1 MISPAQIVAEV
12 VGTAAALSQLEM
24 NGVQAQGF
32 LAQRLPAWSQLPGIE
47 PLLGGVRE
55 IVDQTRPAAQ
65 APQTLL
71 RLAHDLVRPDGPCA
85 PKILSPRP
93 GLTLADL
100 VGEKR
105 TQGSWGKLFGEA
117 ASDPAAA
124 MIEALW
130 VTAGNDSYVQA
141 LIAQGG
147 AYSGPFLAHNLF
159 ARVVEAAIGLGL
171 GASVAPSAS
180 PVTGPSIET
189 PHVNTIPPEDQI
201 EYPGGTEA
209 VAHTERLA
217 QIARFIASTMV
228 ARSNH
233 ENKVGGHI
241 GTMDS
246 NADIALILLLHFLK
260 GRANFRVPD
269 VYRGQG
275 HDSPF
280 WYAILRML
288 GVLTDKN
295 ELRFRR
301 EVGYIDESGQP
312 VIDED
317 KRVGLP
323 SYEHAE
329 GRPDIWTRNSVVMGL
344 GGLSSVWQPVADAW
358 IRNHHE
364 NISERD
370 VWVMLGDAASREPEH
385 QADLDIPVR
394 DKLKVRHLYNIN
406 HKGLDGPPDGDGNS
420 NVMRTLERRY
430 AAAGWKVI
438 KVVTDSH
445 WDPLLAK
452 DTEGLVQKRLSEL
465 NDGDFQA
472 MVGRDGAFIREYF
485 FNGDGHGTFD
495 GKTYHPAAPNPKLKA
510 LVADL
515 TDDEI
520 VQLGW
525 GGHDPIKI
533 FNALKQADEHDGPAV
548 VLFNTVKGLSIG
560 RHAKSLTVH
569 GVHDFTYADM
579 LAIRDALN
587 APFSDEELG
596 RPAQPDPADPEGKR
610 TLPGTEEVRFPF
622 WRAEETDPDAI
633 AYLRDKRDELGGVVP
648 QRVIIEPPAIELPDD
663 IFRSLETRDSGQ
675 LISTTALYMML
686 NALMTHPALRAHF
699 PVVLADENNTFGGN
713 NNASRLGY
721 FSLQGQLYLPAN
733 ADRPN
738 EVYRQD
744 PKGQFLPVGI
754 SEAAAMAVWGNLA
767 TAYADMGV
775 AVIPI
780 FISYSMFLM
789 QHVGSWIWG
798 AQDDQARGI
807 LVGGTAGKDT
817 LSFEGTVHQDGNSPL
832 IAHAHPR
839 VRTFDPAFPFDMA
852 AILKNAVRRMYGP
865 DPAKRLNEILY
876 LLTYNEKWPVL
887 GRPQGVTDDMI
898 LRGLYT
904 LVGADERLAGQAQ
917 ATLIS
922 SGPILFEALKAR
934 DTLQDRFRIGIEV
947 MNATSYGQL
956 AREASAV
963 ADHNIEHPRDPRVPL
978 VTQLL
983 AGRKGPIVASSD
995 YMEELPGLIRHLVPQ
1010 GMIVR
1015 GTGGMGKSDTRRV
1028 LRRRYKVDAE
1038 SQVLAVLFGLLQQG
1052 TAGIT
1057 PDVLEAYMA
1066 ECRMD
1071 PRRRHPSIA
1080 DPTLIPS

>member
-1 MISPAQIVAEV
+1 MISPAQVVAEV

-24 NGVQAQGF
+24 NAAQAQGF
-32 LAQRLPAWSQLPGIE
+32 LAGRLPVWSQLPGIE

-55 IVDQTRPAAQ
+55 IVDETRPAAQ

-85 PKILSPRP
+85 PKILMPRP
-93 GLTLADL
+93 DIKLADL
-100 VGEKR
+100 VGDDR
-105 TQGSWGKLFGEA
+105 TRGSWGQLFGSA
-117 ASDPAAA
+117 ASDPASA

-130 VTAGNDSYVQA
+130 ITAGDDPYVRA
-141 LIAQGG
+141 FIDQGG
-147 AYSGPFLAHNLF
+147 AYSGPFLAQNLF

-171 GASVAPSAS
+171 GASVSPAAP

-189 PHVNTIPPEDQI
+189 PHMNTIPPEDQA

-209 VAHTERLA
+209 LVYTERLA

-228 ARSNH
+228 ARANH
-233 ENKVGGHI
+233 ENKVGGHV

-246 NADIALILLLHFLK
+246 NADIALMLLLHFLK
-260 GRANFRVPD
+260 GKANFQVPS

-288 GVLTDKN
+288 GVLTDLN

-301 EVGYIDESGQP
+301 EVGTIDESGQP

-317 KRVGLP
+317 LRKGLP

-358 IRNHHE
+358 IRNHHK
-364 NISERD
+364 NIPERD
-370 VWVMLGDAASREPEH
+370 VWALLGDAASREPEH

-406 HKGLDGPPDGDGNS
+406 HKGLDGPPDGDGNG
-420 NVMRTLERRY
+420 NIMRTLERRY

-445 WDPLLAK
+445 WDPLLAR
-452 DTEGLVQKRLSEL
+452 DTEGLIQKRLSEL

-472 MVGRDGAFIREYF
+472 LVGRDGAFIREYF

-495 GKTYHPAAPNPKLKA
+495 GKTYHKPAPNPKLKA
-510 LVADL
+510 LVADM

-520 VQLGW
+520 AALGW
-525 GGHDPIKI
+525 GGHDPLKI
-533 FNALKQADEHDGPAV
+533 YNALKQADECDGPV
-548 VLFNTVKGLSIG
+548 LVLFNTVKGLSIG

-569 GVHDFTYADM
+569 GIHDFTYADM

-587 APFSDEELG
+587 APFTDEELG
-596 RPAQPDPADPEGKR
+596 RPDDVK
-610 TLPGTEEVRFPF
+610 FPF
-622 WRAEETDPDAI
+622 WRAEETDPEAV
-633 AYLRDKRDELGGVVP
+633 AYLRDRRDELGGVVP
-648 QRVIIEPPAIELPDD
+648 RRIVMEPPAIELPDD
-663 IFRSLETRDSGQ
+663 IFKSLETKNSGQ

-733 ADRPN
+733 ADKPN
-738 EVYRQD
+738 EVYRQS
-744 PKGQFLPVGI
+744 PEGLFLPVGI

-767 TAYADMGV
+767 TAYTDLGV
-775 AVIPI
+775 AVVPI

-789 QHVGSWIWG
+789 QHVGSWVWG

-839 VRTFDPAFPFDMA
+839 VRTFDPAFPYEMA
-852 AILKNAVRRMYGP
+852 VLLKNAIRRMYGP

-887 GRPQGVTDDMI
+887 GRPEGVTDDMI

-904 LVGADERLAGQAQ
+904 LMRAEERLSGRPQ

-934 DTLQDRFRIGIEV
+934 DILQDRFHVGVEV

-963 ADHNIEHPRDPRVPL
+963 VDHNIDNPRDRRLPL
-978 VTQLL
+978 VTRLL
-983 AGRKGPIVASSD
+983 AGRQGPIVASSD
-995 YMEELPGLIRHLVPQ
+995 YMEEYPGLIRHLVPG
-1010 GMIVR
+1010 GMIMR

-1038 SQVLAVLFGLLQQG
+1038 SQVVAVLFGLLQNE
-1052 TAGIT
+1052 TPGIT
-1057 PDVLEAYMA
+1057 AEMLEEYMA

-1080 DPTLIPS
+1080 DPDLIPS